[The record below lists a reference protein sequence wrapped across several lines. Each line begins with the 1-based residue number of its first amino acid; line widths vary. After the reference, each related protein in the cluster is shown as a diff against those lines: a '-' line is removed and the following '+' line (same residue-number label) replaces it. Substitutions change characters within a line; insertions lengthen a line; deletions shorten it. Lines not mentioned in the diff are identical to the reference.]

1 VNGACQGTKLRRI
14 SKSRVWR
21 RTGLGYVLRA
31 MTREEHERL
40 YALVQNP
47 PPGSK
52 IEAAKEY
59 GVDLTL
65 NLRRLL
71 LTPTE
76 RAREME
82 GALIRGTAAG
92 SGCTN

>member
-1 VNGACQGTKLRRI
+1 
-14 SKSRVWR
+14 
-21 RTGLGYVLRA
+21 

-52 IEAAKEY
+52 MEAAKVY

-65 NLRRLL
+65 NLHS
-71 LTPTE
+71 LTRTPG
-76 RAREME
+76 RASPRNGSRIE
-82 GALIRGTAAG
+82 IRGGVASSGG
-92 SGCTN
+92 SPGSMIDDRF

>member
-1 VNGACQGTKLRRI
+1 
-14 SKSRVWR
+14 
-21 RTGLGYVLRA
+21 

-52 IEAAKEY
+52 MEAAEMY

-82 GALIRGTAAG
+82 GALRFVEQLREAAARIKFVINFEAALTALAKANVTFV
-92 SGCTN
+92 CF

>member
-1 VNGACQGTKLRRI
+1 MP
-14 SKSRVWR
+14 WEP
-21 RTGLGYVLRA
+21 

-52 IEAAKEY
+52 MEAAKMC

-65 NLRRLL
+65 NLRS
-71 LTPTE
+71 LTRTPAE
-76 RAREME
+76 RVREME
-82 GALIRGTAAG
+82 AALRFAEELRRAAG
-92 SGCTN
+92 HLDR

>member
-1 VNGACQGTKLRRI
+1 
-14 SKSRVWR
+14 
-21 RTGLGYVLRA
+21 VLRA

-47 PPGSK
+47 PSGSK
-52 IEAAKEY
+52 MEAAKEY

-82 GALIRGTAAG
+82 GALRFVEQLREAAARIK
-92 SGCTN
+92 S

>member
-1 VNGACQGTKLRRI
+1 M
-14 SKSRVWR
+14 
-21 RTGLGYVLRA
+21 RA

-52 IEAAKEY
+52 MEAAKEY

-82 GALIRGTAAG
+82 GALRFVEQLREAAARIK
-92 SGCTN
+92 S

>member
-1 VNGACQGTKLRRI
+1 MVPARQVNWNEIPKEAQTLKELKYVQ
-14 SKSRVWR
+14 KS
-21 RTGLGYVLRA
+21 

-52 IEAAKEY
+52 IEAAKAH

-65 NLRRLL
+65 NLRS
-71 LTPTE
+71 LT
-76 RAREME
+76 
-82 GALIRGTAAG
+82 ALRP
-92 SGCTN
+92 SGFAKWKPR